1 MIVLE
6 GVEERHQVPVTTDG
20 EPAETLPTVSVDFD
34 VVSNPEFLR
43 EGSAVYD
50 TFNPRPYRAGG
61 NSEKAIEMMKTL
73 YAPIVERKFGEDPTL
88 PAVPVVVTDLN
99 SAEMVKYA
107 SNAFLATKISFI
119 NEVANICD
127 RVGADVT
134 QVAQGIGLDSRIGPK
149 FLQAGIGW
157 GGSCF
162 PKDVSAL
169 IHTADDYGY
178 SAQLLK
184 ATVEVNQRQR
194 LMALE
199 KLQQTLKILKGKTI
213 GILGLTFKP
222 DTDDMRDAPSM
233 VLIEQLNRLGAK
245 VKAYDPIVSQSGLR
259 HGLSGVAVETTP
271 EQLAMGCDALV
282 LITDWQQFQ
291 TLDYANLAQLMN
303 NPVLIDGRN
312 FLNPKSLEAQGF
324 QYQGIGR

>member
-1 MIVLE
+1 M
-6 GVEERHQVPVTTDG
+6 
-20 EPAETLPTVSVDFD
+20 
-34 VVSNPEFLR
+34 
-43 EGSAVYD
+43 
-50 TFNPRPYRAGG
+50 AG
-61 NSEKAIEMMKTL
+61 
-73 YAPIVERKFGEDPTL
+73 
-88 PAVPVVVTDLN
+88 
-99 SAEMVKYA
+99 
-107 SNAFLATKISFI
+107 
-119 NEVANICD
+119 
-127 RVGADVT
+127 
-134 QVAQGIGLDSRIGPK
+134 
-149 FLQAGIGW
+149 